1 MFNIIDILYIHIY
14 RTMYHVL
21 SHAPLFHSAQ
31 YINLFSNM
39 TLKDLNTLD
48 FMEVIVWA
56 HIHV

>member
-1 MFNIIDILYIHIY
+1 
-14 RTMYHVL
+14 MYHVL